1 MCIRRETWEKA
12 RQSLAFSHVSK
23 PHTHITHMLR
33 QCTSIVYIF
42 DFIFMPNHSELQGQV
57 GPLGPPGAPGEMG
70 LPGNEGI
77 RGERGP
83 SGPTGRTVSIWT
95 ILFNR
100 SEFYMSHLLI
110 YLLTLT
116 DFFYIIQK
124 VNSEMICSF

>member
-1 MCIRRETWEKA
+1 MLEIKIIASVLKVLTY
-12 RQSLAFSHVSK
+12 
-23 PHTHITHMLR
+23 TITYI
-33 QCTSIVYIF
+33 TFNNIF

-57 GPLGPPGAPGEMG
+57 GPLGPLGAPGEMG

-110 YLLTLT
+110 YLLTLM